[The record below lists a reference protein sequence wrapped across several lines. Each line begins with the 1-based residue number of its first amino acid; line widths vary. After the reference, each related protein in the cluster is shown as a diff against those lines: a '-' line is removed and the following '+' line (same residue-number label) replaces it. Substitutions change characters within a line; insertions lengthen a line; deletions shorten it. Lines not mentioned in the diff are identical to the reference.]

1 MLNLNEL
8 RKTIINTGILIILP
22 ILGILISCSS
32 YKNLPK
38 GQSNISFHSV
48 YENDTLNVK
57 VNDSIRFKN
66 HKIDMI
72 FEWGISKN
80 ALIYI
85 NGNEFRVSG
94 TFKTTD
100 IIDKEL
106 DLKIK
111 RTLKFDTILKAKN
124 GRYIDFFARDKEI
137 IIEQSKNI
145 RIVE

>member
-1 MLNLNEL
+1 
-8 RKTIINTGILIILP
+8 LP

-80 ALIYI
+80 TSIYI

>member
-1 MLNLNEL
+1 M
-8 RKTIINTGILIILP
+8 P
-22 ILGILISCSS
+22 IFGILISCSS

-48 YENDTLNVK
+48 FENDTLNVK

-80 ALIYI
+80 ASIYI